1 MKHVCPRMSQNASQ
15 HKSPHLQQS
24 YESSCQ
30 QDKQDCL
37 RHVRTRASRLSRPQR
52 PKWLH
57 HDISSRQNNTEFH
70 FYRATLCVSA
80 VFAVSVRLSVTFVHS
95 IQTAE
100 DIVKLLC
107 SAIILFFDPQHR
119 YAIQRGTPSGTQNRR
134 GGKILRFSTEIT
146 VYLGNGTRY
155 AHDYNGTLIG
165 NHRWRIDPCRFR
177 WPWVTLTLVS
187 RSLYSYKSNIS
198 KRCILR
204 TKLL

>member
-1 MKHVCPRMSQNASQ
+1 MSVLVCHKTRHNTKVHICNSRMKAVVSKTSKTACVTYAPEQVVYPDLKDPN
-15 HKSPHLQQS
+15 
-24 YESSCQ
+24 
-30 QDKQDCL
+30 DC
-37 RHVRTRASRLSRPQR
+37 TMTF
-52 PKWLH
+52 
-57 HDISSRQNNTEFH
+57 SSRQNNTEFH

-134 GGKILRFSTEIT
+134 GGKILRFSTEIA

-177 WPWVTLTLVS
+177 
-187 RSLYSYKSNIS
+187 
-198 KRCILR
+198 
-204 TKLL
+204 